1 MKTWQKNLLFLLIL
15 LLSLPGLAL
24 ATTSWEN
31 INQPIIRPIGWNK
44 IVDKSPFAL
53 GEQKELKTVDMTLF
67 EMEYGTYPSIDG
79 STVAVPMAMEFAR
92 QHLLISDM
100 DIEGFVSFSTTHG
113 AYEHLI
119 LKQPN
124 LASQLLSQGVIMS
137 QSQPVDLMI
146 GTPPSVDELALA
158 EAHNISLVIKPVCLD
173 AFVFIVH
180 KDNPVQNLTVAQVQK
195 IYSGEIKS
203 WAQVGGDDLPIQAFQ
218 RDRNSGSQTAMEE
231 FVMKGVPL
239 KPEETFVAS
248 TMGGLIEAVG
258 SYENNLQSIGYTY
271 KYYIDTLYKSDE
283 IKTLAIEGILPE
295 SKNLRSETYPFT
307 TPYYGVIRKGDEEK
321 AGGLFLN
328 WILTKEGQQCIALAG
343 YVPVLEDAKIK

>member
-1 MKTWQKNLLFLLIL
+1 MKSYQKSLFLLFAFIL
-15 LLSLPGLAL
+15 VFPSLGLA
-24 ATTSWEN
+24 TSSWEN
-31 INQPIIRPIGWNK
+31 INQPVTRPIEWEK
-44 IVDKSPFAL
+44 IVESTSFSL
-53 GEQKELKTVDMTLF
+53 GSQKELKVENITLF

-92 QHLLISDM
+92 QHLPLTDM
-100 DIEGFVSFSTTHG
+100 DIEAFVSFSTTHG

-119 LKQPN
+119 QKQPN
-124 LASQLLSQGVIMS
+124 LASQLPSQSIIMS
-137 QSQPVDLMI
+137 QNHPVDLMI
-146 GTPPSVDELALA
+146 GTPPSEDELALA
-158 EAHNISLVIKPVCLD
+158 KEHQITLVKKPVCLD

-180 KDNPVQNLTVAQVQK
+180 KDNPVESLTVDQVQK

-203 WAQVGGDDLPIQAFQ
+203 WAEVGGDDLPVQAFQ

-248 TMGGLIEAVG
+248 TMGGLIEAIG

-283 IKTLAIEGILPE
+283 IKTIAIEGILPTPE
-295 SKNLRSETYPFT
+295 NLRSESYPFT
-307 TPYYGVIRKGDEEK
+307 TPYYGVIRQGDEK
-321 AGGLFLN
+321 AAGGLFLD
-328 WILTKEGQQCIALAG
+328 WMLTEEGQKCIAQAG
-343 YVPVLEDAKIK
+343 YVPVTELPEKQ